1 MWRPIWTSIAMLSA
15 IFLLA
20 GCGDGGGS
28 QAGKQHHA
36 HEESR
41 GAKLTL
47 HPESGSGVSGNAAF
61 EDVSKGVR
69 VDLELRNLPESGT
82 FYLAH
87 IHPGTCA
94 QGEEEEHHE
103 HGEQRE
109 EGEGHEHM
117 EHGDEIEYP
126 LTQVKSGS
134 KGEGSSTTT
143 LGNTSLEKLFSGEPK
158 HVNVHEAGTGDP
170 PVLTC
175 ANLKREG

>member
-1 MWRPIWTSIAMLSA
+1 MRRPILIAIAMLSA

-20 GCGDGGGS
+20 GCSGGGGS
-28 QAGKQHHA
+28 QTGKQHHA
-36 HEESR
+36 HGTN
-41 GAKLTL
+41 GAKLAL
-47 HPESGSGVSGNAAF
+47 QPEGGSGVRGTAAF
-61 EDVSKGVR
+61 EDVSNGVR
-69 VDLELRNLPESGT
+69 VDLELRDLPKSGT
-82 FYLAH
+82 FYLVH

-103 HGEQRE
+103 QGEHHE

-134 KGEGSSTTT
+134 KGERSSTTT
-143 LGNTSLEKLFSGEPK
+143 LENTSVEKLFSGEPK
-158 HVNVHEAGTGDP
+158 HVNVHEAGAGDP

-175 ANLKREG
+175 ANLTRKG